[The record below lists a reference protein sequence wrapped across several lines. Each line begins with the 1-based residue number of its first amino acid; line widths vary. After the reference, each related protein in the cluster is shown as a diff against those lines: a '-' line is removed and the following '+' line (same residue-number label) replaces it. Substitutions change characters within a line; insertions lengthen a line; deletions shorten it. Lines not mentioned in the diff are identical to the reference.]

1 MSFFFFWNDSIP
13 RDLTFL
19 QWKLLNICR
28 VKEYSCT
35 RRLNQGQ
42 ITAIHHVWFCR
53 SGFIGIDRF
62 SFSKFKKKNDFPF
75 NGSFRN
81 FHLKSILY
89 AFFIDIKQT
98 WPNSQHQFTNI
109 PSTRKRKQERH
120 GRVKSVIK
128 WKTLMNTAESESGFM
143 NDYVKTT
150 AGTNKILKMPK
161 KKVIIKTNMRSLTLD
176 DLEVWKL
183 RLRERPREDE
193 PEECERSEQDG
204 RGQFEPD
211 GRGQLVPA
219 WNESFNERDFFS
231 FFNVSAI
238 FFIFLVLL

>member
-1 MSFFFFWNDSIP
+1 MIFHSMAVSVIFTSNQFSMRFL
-13 RDLTFL
+13 LTL
-19 QWKLLNICR
+19 KNVTEQPTPIYQHTLNT
-28 VKEYSCT
+28 KTKT
-35 RRLNQGQ
+35 R
-42 ITAIHHVWFCR
+42 T
-53 SGFIGIDRF
+53 
-62 SFSKFKKKNDFPF
+62 
-75 NGSFRN
+75 
-81 FHLKSILY
+81 
-89 AFFIDIKQT
+89 
-98 WPNSQHQFTNI
+98 
-109 PSTRKRKQERH
+109 TR
-120 GRVKSVIK
+120 RVKSVIK
-128 WKTLMNTAESESGFM
+128 RKTLMNTAESESGFM

-219 WNESFNERDFFS
+219 
-231 FFNVSAI
+231 
-238 FFIFLVLL
+238 